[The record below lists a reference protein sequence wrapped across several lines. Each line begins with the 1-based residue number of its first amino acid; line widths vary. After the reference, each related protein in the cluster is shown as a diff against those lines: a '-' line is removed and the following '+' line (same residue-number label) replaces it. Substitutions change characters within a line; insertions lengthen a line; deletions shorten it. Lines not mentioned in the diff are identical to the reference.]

1 MPDREALRRRMA
13 EAMLTLVR
21 ELPGCPADVST
32 AVWFAAFPE
41 ATSEDRDAALTL
53 AEAEMGVR
61 APTMH

>member
-1 MPDREALRRRMA
+1 MTDAALVRRMA
-13 EAMLTLVR
+13 DAVLTLIR

-41 ATSEDRDAALTL
+41 ATSADRSAALAL
-53 AEAEMGVR
+53 AEAEMGVP